1 MSFRKKLF
9 DELGSCS
16 KYRCDDTQGL
26 CKLTKCPQYSTCDKK
41 AKKNLKKWKGAYRK
55 NQKSELEKMA
65 KGGFGWKL
73 PW

>member
-41 AKKNLKKWKGAYRK
+41 AKKNLKKWKGDRK
-55 NQKSELEKMA
+55 RVV
-65 KGGFGWKL
+65 
-73 PW
+73 